1 MSVRK
6 RTWTTSKGEERTAWI
21 AQYLDADGVDR
32 IKTFKTKGEAKD
44 WSATTHS
51 DIKRGTHVVDS
62 KSMIVNEAAEIWI
75 KAVAAGRKGRGPA
88 EASTLRQCRYHVD
101 NYIGPDL
108 GRLKLSRLTKARVI
122 EFSDA
127 LVGRISRSLAK
138 KVLGSLKS
146 ILGEAVHREK
156 LAVNPAAGIQI
167 GTGGRHKKE
176 VNIPSKADVKAI
188 LAKLDELAK
197 NSKAWRRWRAILA
210 TAIHTGM
217 RASEIRGLPWSS
229 VDLKTGKISVMQ
241 RADENGVIGAV
252 KSKSAKRDISIPA
265 SLVQILREW
274 KMECPAGDLA
284 FANGN
289 GNPESLPNIFNRAWV
304 PVQKAALRKAK
315 YNFHGLRHFRASL
328 LIADGANPKDIQ
340 TEMGHASIGITYDL
354 YGHLFQDDEADK
366 RRSERAERLA
376 GTLS

>member
-32 IKTFKTKGEAKD
+32 IKTFKTKGAATE
-44 WSATTHS
+44 WSAKTHT
-51 DIKRGTHVVDS
+51 DVKRGTHVVDS
-62 KSMIVNEAAEIWI
+62 KSMTVNEAAEIWI

-88 EASTLRQCRYHVD
+88 EASTLRQCRYHVAR
-101 NYIGPDL
+101 YIGPDL
-108 GRLKLSRLTKARVI
+108 GRLKLSRVTKARVI

-127 LVGRISRSLAK
+127 MVTDHSRALAK

-146 ILGEAVHREK
+146 ILNEAVHREK

-176 VNIPSKADVKAI
+176 VSIPSKADVKAI

-197 NSKAWRRWRAILA
+197 DSKAWRRWRAILA

-229 VDLKTGKISVMQ
+229 VDLKNGKISVTQ

-265 SLVQILREW
+265 SLAQVLREW
-274 KMECPAGDLA
+274 KMGCPAGDLA

-289 GNPESLPNIFNRAWV
+289 GNAESLP
-304 PVQKAALRKAK
+304 
-315 YNFHGLRHFRASL
+315 
-328 LIADGANPKDIQ
+328 
-340 TEMGHASIGITYDL
+340 
-354 YGHLFQDDEADK
+354 
-366 RRSERAERLA
+366 
-376 GTLS
+376 